1 VTDCAFGS
9 IATPGSSGFE
19 FETPTTVVV
28 VRCGCEGLAKNVA
41 AAVYRLIRRANKS
54 LYCKSPAKRQTT
66 SNTNGKHWD
75 LILLVSVSSVVDYNS
90 NLKWS

>member
-1 VTDCAFGS
+1 MESSSPRCGLNVPARHAAQAEVAGCGVVEEVVEHVSCVKSVTDCAFGS

-41 AAVYRLIRRANKS
+41 
-54 LYCKSPAKRQTT
+54 
-66 SNTNGKHWD
+66 G
-75 LILLVSVSSVVDYNS
+75 
-90 NLKWS
+90 